1 MNDLMLRIAG
11 DSDTGRVREHN
22 EDRIAVRADLGFAVL
37 ADGMGGH
44 RAGEVASS
52 LAVQAI
58 VSELELVLTE
68 SPLTPGSGDDGTE
81 AMYLALNSV
90 AQANTVVYENA
101 QTSPD
106 RAGMGTTMVL
116 ALFASGSM
124 TIAHVGDS
132 RAYRLRDTQ
141 LERLTQDH
149 SMIEEVV
156 RKGMFTRE
164 EARRNFGKNIITRAL
179 GIGSDVDIDVR
190 QFAMRA
196 NDVYLLCSD
205 GLTDVVCDADLQS
218 ALLEFG
224 TELDQAVRHLIAL
237 ANTRGGYDNIS
248 VILACYQPP
257 DPVSIFSG

>member
-1 MNDLMLRIAG
+1 MNDLTLRIAG

-22 EDRIAVRADLGFAVL
+22 EDHIAVHAKLGFAVL

-52 LAVQAI
+52 LAVQI
-58 VSELELVLTE
+58 VVSELERVLTE
-68 SPLTPGSGDDGTE
+68 CPLVPETDDDGTE

-90 AQANTVVYENA
+90 AQANMAVYENA
-101 QTSPD
+101 QASPD

-132 RAYRLRDTQ
+132 RAYRLRDAQ

-156 RKGMFTRE
+156 RKGMFTAE

-179 GIGSDVDIDVR
+179 GIGSEVDIDVR
-190 QFAMRA
+190 QFSMRA
-196 NDVYLLCSD
+196 SDIYLLCSD

-224 TELDQAVRHLIAL
+224 NEPDQAVRHLIAL
-237 ANTRGGYDNIS
+237 ANARGGYDNIS
-248 VILACYQPP
+248 VILARYQASHGMP
-257 DPVSIFSG
+257 IYSG